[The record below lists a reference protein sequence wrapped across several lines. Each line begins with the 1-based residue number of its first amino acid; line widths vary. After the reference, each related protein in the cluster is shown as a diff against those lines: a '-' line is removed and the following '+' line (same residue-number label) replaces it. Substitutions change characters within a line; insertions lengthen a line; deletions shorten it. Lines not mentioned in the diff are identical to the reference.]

1 MMRYIKYLTLA
12 LLAVVGVGCI
22 ENDIPY
28 PVVKL
33 DVLSLEAEGLKS
45 SPKIDA
51 ASRSV
56 QLELEE
62 TTDIRNVNITNIEVS
77 EGATCSVDFPG
88 RFDMRIPL

>member
-1 MMRYIKYLTLA
+1 MNRYIKYLTLA
-12 LLAVVGVGCI
+12 LLAVVGVSCI

-51 ASRSV
+51 AWIGK
-56 QLELEE
+56 
-62 TTDIRNVNITNIEVS
+62 IRADAADKHQILAGGV
-77 EGATCSVDFPG
+77 
-88 RFDMRIPL
+88 